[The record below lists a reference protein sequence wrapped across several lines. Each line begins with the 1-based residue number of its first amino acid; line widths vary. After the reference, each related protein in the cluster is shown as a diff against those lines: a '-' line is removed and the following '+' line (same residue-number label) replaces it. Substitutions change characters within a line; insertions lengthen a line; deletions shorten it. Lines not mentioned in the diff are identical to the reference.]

1 VNPYKERLARLRAS
15 MKLKDIDAYIIL
27 NTDPH
32 LGEYIPEHWR
42 IIPWL
47 TGFTGSSSIV
57 IVARKFA
64 GLWTD
69 SRYFLQAESQLS
81 GSGFSLK
88 KLNVPSEKS
97 WLEWIGEKVKKGSRI
112 GVDGRIFSFNHLEN
126 LKRTVD
132 TTKIEIDISC
142 DLISEIWND
151 RPAMPFSIAFDHN
164 VAFSGKERSSK
175 IKEVRDQMKRLKAD
189 WHFLT
194 SVDDIM
200 WLLNIRGNDLPYSP
214 LLFSFALIRA
224 EQILLFV
231 DEKKIPIKLAMEFD
245 RLGITI
251 LPYNESPAVLSRLK
265 KGSTLLLD
273 SSKINASLYDSVSD
287 KAIILRD
294 ITIPARLKAIKNQ
307 TEIENVRCVMVKDG
321 VALTKFFFWLEKS
334 LTDQKI
340 TELSA
345 SEKLHAFRLQQAD
358 CTGASFQ
365 TISAYREHGALAHY
379 NATPASDYI
388 LSRAGIFLVDSG
400 GQYLNGTTDIT
411 RTVSLGQPD
420 KQQKSDFTLVLKGF
434 IKLAS
439 AKFPAGTTGHQLDIL
454 ARKSLWDSGLNYG
467 HGTGH
472 GVGYYLNVHEGPFSI
487 GTNPPTDRQSALVPG
502 LIFSDEPAIYRDGQY
517 GIRIENLLL
526 VTESCKNEFGQF
538 LSFENLS
545 ICYIDTALIEKS
557 LLDKNEIAWIN
568 NYHSIVYERLAS
580 LLDEEERSWLRMKTG
595 EI

>member
-88 KLNVPSEKS
+88 KLNVPLEKS

-164 VAFSGKERSSK
+164 IAFSGKERSSK
-175 IKEVRDQMKRLKAD
+175 IKEVRDQMNRLKAD

-214 LLFSFALIRA
+214 LLFSYALVGL

-231 DEKKIPIKLAMEFD
+231 DEKKIPLKLAMEFD

-251 LPYNESPAVLSRLK
+251 LPYNESPAVLSRIK

-273 SSKINASLYDSVSD
+273 SSKINAFLYDSVSD
-287 KAIILRD
+287 KATILRD

-307 TEIENVRCVMVKDG
+307 TEIENVRRVMVKDG
-321 VALTKFFFWLEKS
+321 VALTKFFFWLEKNI
-334 LTDQKI
+334 TDQKI
-340 TELSA
+340 TELTA
-345 SEKLHAFRLQQAD
+345 AEKLLAFRLQQAD

-365 TISAYREHGALAHY
+365 TICAYREHGALAHY

-388 LSRAGIFLVDSG
+388 LSQGGIFLVDSG

-411 RTVSLGQPD
+411 RTVALGQPD

-487 GTNPPTDRQSALVPG
+487 GTTPPTDRQSALVPG

-517 GIRIENLLL
+517 GIRIENLIL
-526 VTESCKNEFGQF
+526 VTQSCKNEFGQF

-545 ICYIDTALIEKS
+545 ICYIDTALIDKS
-557 LLDKNEIAWIN
+557 FLDKTEIAWIN

-580 LLDEEERSWLRMKTG
+580 LLDEEERTWLRMKTG